1 MLCILRIE
9 LHLNKV
15 YNKEAMKDS
24 QFQHR
29 LL

>member
-1 MLCILRIE
+1 MLYILRIE
-9 LHLNKV
+9 LHSNKV
-15 YNKEAMKDS
+15 YNLSVIKDS